1 MLCVADSHDQKLAQ
15 MVSEFIVGINLTRL
29 NSSSGGGA
37 GLFGLSM
44 VRETAKHYR
53 TTVFVQHSNVADIRR
68 RVGAIEGLE
77 YIALDFSNGVDQA
90 FEPHLEGL
98 DVFIDPLNGLEPSRL
113 PRHVF
118 TVPVIH
124 DLLFVDRPYFFSQ
137 EEIDFRRSHYGDAID
152 RADHVWTVSEQQA
165 EKIRRVFSKDAVS
178 AIIQP
183 PHFSFGDQEAVTLDV
198 ARRFVLYPAVQWNHK
213 NHFRLFQ
220 AFSYLCS
227 ERLIPD
233 DVDLIFTGVFPKEA
247 NSRLHLDLLTQ
258 LNIEGRIKHVAY
270 MQEGEYAAVLKAA
283 IGVVYPSLYEGW
295 GVPVYEAAVN
305 GVPILTADCPSLSV
319 AKGAENVR
327 ILSTPEDADILAT
340 ALADFINEPPPGMPA
355 VEASAARE
363 AFGKRV
369 ADVCEKAR
377 QLHRSS
383 RGRRESSDAYWPEVK
398 RREPGNTLVVVSVSP
413 PSEELYSGIEDAI
426 SASPGLRAVVLAPY
440 GGAKPPEGIG
450 RAAYASPAE
459 RDLAL
464 TYEII
469 FSRTTHITVLP
480 DGVLDEVGP
489 TSLAKATAVANLYRD
504 LVAVSLTSEHATRI
518 SGDLGAA
525 LSGCMFNVE
534 ALGSFELTPSILT
547 RAALRVRED
556 AASIAQPHLVIIDP
570 SLKDLVGHHS
580 AVARSLARGARET
593 GRTPI
598 VLGNR
603 GCPQNLIEPDAL
615 AVGAFNDYLYSGV
628 NNIGLFTYELEVA
641 AKRVAIMGDD
651 VVTLFCATPT
661 MLAGTIPFLLARKM
675 EDRPTISIRFDRDEA
690 RAPSSRISYR
700 RAFELIRLLGLREN
714 YRFFAE
720 SRGLQDY
727 FEELAGETMPLLFNP
742 LPKGDASG
750 LKFVSVGG
758 ENKRLCLS
766 YLGEARVEKGF
777 HVLPFAIEYLL
788 SLPDLADKI
797 CFFIQTGAG
806 PLNQHGWV
814 LSAQADIERRAAED
828 ARIQT
833 KRFLSEAEYADA
845 VERTDIM
852 LLPYGPPDYTR
863 RGSGVATE
871 TVAASKVMACSRGL
885 DLADTFEGGG
895 VVLPDNQ
902 SELGLAQAFERAIRE
917 YPAFKAKAESYRKRN
932 DHLFGD
938 DAHFVRRL
946 IEGGRAESA
955 PFKPVI
961 WLSNDTR
968 GEGSGVVYDSQIEYL
983 ESTGHAV
990 FKVVVPYP
998 SRWAAENPRDF
1009 DWAAFLENLEVF
1021 PSFKLD
1027 DEMERVLTT
1036 FESKGNSYQNFAAAW
1051 KKLIFPSG
1059 IQNVVNAFEN
1069 PTAVINYAH
1078 HAHAL
1083 EKLTPNRDMVRI
1095 CEAHDI
1101 QAYQYALQQ
1110 LRSPTQVEINEEL
1123 NELSKFDH
1131 VVSISAKEARVMSD
1145 ALQDGRV
1152 TWRLPFID
1160 ERSNVAN
1167 VKANGEVHPVRE
1179 TDLLI
1184 VGSRHD
1190 ANVASAR
1197 WFIHNVYKTMLYD
1210 HGFTLRVVGSIV
1222 EGLDSGYLSDRIDYC
1237 GWVPDL
1243 DEYYNSSR
1251 VVVLPIV
1258 SGAGV
1263 PIKVLDAFARGAP
1276 FSLTEFPREAIGL
1289 PADFPTCHGAVAMG
1303 GDIRGLLSS
1312 EKARSERAKL
1322 GRRFY
1327 ETFSSRSSYFR
1338 GWDTIM
1344 AKAQENGRNRRL
1356 IGRPSN

>member
-1 MLCVADSHDQKLAQ
+1 MIP
-15 MVSEFIVGINLTRL
+15 EFIVGINLTRL
-29 NSSSGGGA
+29 NSNSGGGA
-37 GLFGLSM
+37 GLFGISM
-44 VRETAKHYR
+44 VREAAKRYR
-53 TTVFVQHSNVADIRR
+53 TSVFVQYSNMADIRR
-68 RVGAIEGLE
+68 RVGDVDGLQ
-77 YIALDFSNGVDQA
+77 YIPLDFSNGVDRA
-90 FEPHLEGL
+90 FEPHLDDL

-152 RADHVWTVSEQQA
+152 RADHVWTVSDQQA
-165 EKIRRVFSKDAVS
+165 EKIRNVFGKAAVS

-183 PHFSFGDQEAVTLDV
+183 PHFSFGDQEAVTLD
-198 ARRFVLYPAVQWNHK
+198 AGRRFVLYPAVQWNHK

-220 AFSYLCS
+220 AFARLCS
-227 ERLIPD
+227 QGLIPD

-247 NSRLHLDLLTQ
+247 NSGLHLDLLAQ
-258 LNIEGRIKHVAY
+258 LNMEDRIKHVAY
-270 MQEGEYAAVLKAA
+270 MQEGQYAAVLRAA

-295 GVPVYEAAVN
+295 GVPVCEAAVN

-319 AKGAENVR
+319 ARDAENVR
-327 ILSTPEDADILAT
+327 ILPTPEDADVLAA
-340 ALADFINEPPPGMPA
+340 ALADFINEPPPVMPP
-355 VEASAARE
+355 VDASAARE
-363 AFGKRV
+363 AFGKQV
-369 ADVCEKAR
+369 AEVCEKAR
-377 QLHRSS
+377 HLR
-383 RGRRESSDAYWPEVK
+383 RGSKDRRESSDTHWPDVK
-398 RREPGNTLVVVSVSP
+398 RREAGNTLVVVSVSS
-413 PSEELYSGIEDAI
+413 PSEELYSQIRDAM

-440 GGAKPPEGIG
+440 GGERPPEGIG

-464 TYEII
+464 TYEVV
-469 FSRTTHITVLP
+469 FARTTHITILA
-480 DGVLDEVGP
+480 DGFLTEAGP
-489 TSLAKATAVANLYRD
+489 SVLAKATAVANLYHD
-504 LVAVSLTSEHATRI
+504 LVAVLLTSEHDARI

-525 LSGCMFNVE
+525 LSGCTFKVE
-534 ALGSFELTPSILT
+534 SLGSFELTPGGLT
-547 RAALRVRED
+547 RAALRARED
-556 AASIAQPHLVIIDP
+556 ATRIARPRLVIIDP

-580 AVARSLARGARET
+580 AVARSLARGAREN
-593 GRTPI
+593 GCTPI

-603 GCPQNLIEPDAL
+603 ACPQNLIEPDAL
-615 AVGAFNDYLYSGV
+615 AVGAFDDYLYSGV

-700 RAFELIRLLGLREN
+700 RAFELIRLFGLRGH

-720 SRGLQDY
+720 SKGLQKY
-727 FEELAGETMPLLFNP
+727 FEDLAGETMPLLFNP
-742 LPKGDASG
+742 LPKADVSG
-750 LKFVSVGG
+750 LKFIPTGG
-758 ENKRLCLS
+758 DNKRLCLS

-777 HVLPFAIEYLL
+777 HVVPFAIEYLL

-833 KRFLSEAEYADA
+833 RRFLSETEYADA

-871 TVAASKVMACSRGL
+871 TVAASKVMACSQGL
-885 DLADTFEGGG
+885 DLADTFEGAG

-902 SELGLAQAFERAIRE
+902 SEMGLARAFEKAIRE
-917 YPAFKAKAESYRKRN
+917 YPAFKAKAQMYRKRN

-946 IEGGRAESA
+946 TDEGQAASA

-968 GEGSGVVYDSQIEYL
+968 GEGSGVVYDSQIKYL

-1009 DWAAFLENLEVF
+1009 DWAAFLEDLEVF
-1021 PSFKLD
+1021 PAFKLD
-1027 DEMERVLTT
+1027 SEMQQVITAVEN
-1036 FESKGNSYQNFAAAW
+1036 EGNSYQNFSAAW

-1059 IQNVVNAFEN
+1059 FQNMVNAFEN

-1083 EKLTPNRDMVRI
+1083 EKLSPNNDMVRI

-1110 LRSPTQVEINEEL
+1110 LRSPTQVEIDEEL

-1131 VVSISAKEARVMSD
+1131 VVSISAKEARMMSGV
-1145 ALQDGRV
+1145 LSDGRV

-1160 ERSNVAN
+1160 ERPNVAN
-1167 VKANGEVHPVRE
+1167 VRADGEDQLIQE

-1210 HGFTLRVVGSIV
+1210 RGITLRVVGTIV
-1222 EGLDSGYLSDRIDYC
+1222 EGLDSGYLSDKIDYC
-1237 GWVPDL
+1237 GWVPCL
-1243 DEYYNSSR
+1243 DKYYAKSR
-1251 VVVLPIV
+1251 IAVLPIV
-1258 SGAGV
+1258 AGAGV
-1263 PIKVLDAFARGAP
+1263 PIKVLDAFARGVP

-1303 GDIRGLLSS
+1303 ADIASLLSS
-1312 EKARSERAKL
+1312 GEARRERAKL
-1322 GRRFY
+1322 GRQFY
-1327 ETFSSRSSYFR
+1327 ETFASRSSYFR
-1338 GWDTIM
+1338 SWDSIM
-1344 AKAQENGRNRRL
+1344 AKAQENRR
-1356 IGRPSN
+1356 